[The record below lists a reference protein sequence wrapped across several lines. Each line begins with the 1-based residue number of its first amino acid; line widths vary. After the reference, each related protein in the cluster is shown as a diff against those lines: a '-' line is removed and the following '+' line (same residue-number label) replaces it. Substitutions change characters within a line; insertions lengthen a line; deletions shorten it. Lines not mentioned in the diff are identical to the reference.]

1 MPPQEKIGMDNS
13 VRPNLRYCII
23 SRRKKEEGRRKKKE
37 GRRKKEEVTIIMV
50 AVIKIFL
57 TLLVVN
63 RRRKKEEVIII
74 MVAFIK
80 NFLTFLVAIIS

>member
-1 MPPQEKIGMDNS
+1 
-13 VRPNLRYCII
+13 
-23 SRRKKEEGRRKKKE
+23 
-37 GRRKKEEVTIIMV
+37 MV

-63 RRRKKEEVIII
+63 RRRKKEEVTII